1 MCTYHKYWY
10 CRYLGT
16 YVSIDIDRFVDICEE
31 QAEGC
36 ISAQES
42 VPRRYLVDPN
52 YSPIATTRSC
62 NCIGNNRPKTKPV
75 QEEDDSGVVQRVK
88 S

>member
-1 MCTYHKYWY
+1 MHLCTGIPLWNE
-10 CRYLGT
+10 G
-16 YVSIDIDRFVDICEE
+16 S
-31 QAEGC
+31 QASKSYTKE
-36 ISAQES
+36 
-42 VPRRYLVDPN
+42 VVDPN